1 MSEEYCFGYVERTI
15 TYFKQKIKPLI
26 KINEM
31 CERRHWNENLVLISV
46 IGMVFSGMRNNVE
59 IMKKRIKQ

>member
-1 MSEEYCFGYVERTI
+1 MSCGAFFISIANIETLADFHFSVKQYVRG
-15 TYFKQKIKPLI
+15 
-26 KINEM
+26 
-31 CERRHWNENLVLISV
+31 VLFRLCGEDDNIFHV